1 MEQTLINPGNIMFV
15 INMIGILFLVYNS
28 FRKPQIDAAQTDQA
42 IRAQATLLEQRFQW
56 NQDGIEKRFK
66 EIQDNFQGLLLQSN
80 NHIHTVDTKVDKL
93 VDSIALMGNNVTK
106 LSTIIE
112 ERIPKK
118 P

>member
-28 FRKPQIDAAQTDQA
+28 FRKPQIDSETTDAA
-42 IRAQATLLEQRFQW
+42 IKAQATLLEQRFQW
-56 NQDGIEKRFK
+56 NQEGIEKRFK

-93 VDSIALMGNNVTK
+93 VESANTLSNTVTK

-118 P
+118 

>member
-28 FRKPQIDAAQTDQA
+28 FRKPQIDSETTDAA
-42 IRAQATLLEQRFQW
+42 IKAQATLLEQRFQW
-56 NQDGIEKRFK
+56 NQEGIEKRFK

-93 VDSIALMGNNVTK
+93 VESSGSMGKELTR
-106 LSTIIE
+106 LATIIE

-118 P
+118 